1 MNSQVES
8 RPGSWQTDNPL
19 RRLGSRVMP
28 GAGGFLSW
36 WGRNLAAWLPLRA
49 RQALGMDRG
58 RLLLQVQGDAVSLR
72 LQRGAELRELGVLPG
87 LAGYADPAA
96 AELAALAGPN
106 AVVAHTSDPLA
117 PLLPSG
123 LADLPRWLLLPAAS
137 SLRRRLAL
145 PAAAAERLR
154 DVVGFEIDR
163 QTPFTADAVAFDARV
178 LARRDADGQLDAE
191 LVAVPRQALTP
202 QLAAIGPLADSLA
215 GVDVAGADG
224 MPLAVNLLP
233 PAQRRSHSDPFRLWN
248 LALAAVALVA
258 IAATM
263 WQLLANRRSAA
274 DALEQTIA
282 SHAVAARNAAA
293 QRQELIGLI
302 EGQAFLDRTRAERPS
317 TIELIDELSKRLP
330 DSTYLEKLAIEDNSL
345 LLIGL
350 SREASSLIARLQGT
364 QLWRSPA
371 LTGAVQPDPTSGR
384 DRFTLTAEIGP
395 PRAEA
400 ARGQ

>member
-1 MNSQVES
+1 
-8 RPGSWQTDNPL
+8 
-19 RRLGSRVMP
+19 MP

-87 LAGYADPAA
+87 LAAYADPAA
-96 AELAALAGPN
+96 AELAALSGGPS

-117 PLLPSG
+117 PLLPSS
-123 LADLPRWLLLPAAS
+123 LADLPRWLLLPAAT

-145 PAAAAERLR
+145 PAAAADRLR

-191 LVAVPRQALTP
+191 LVAVPRQALNP

-233 PAQRRSHSDPFRLWN
+233 PAQRRGHSDPFRLWN

>member
-19 RRLGSRVMP
+19 RRLGNRVMP
-28 GAGGFLSW
+28 GAGGFMSW

-87 LAGYADPAA
+87 LAAYADPAA
-96 AELAALAGPN
+96 AELAALSGPN

-117 PLLPSG
+117 PLLPSS
-123 LADLPRWLLLPAAS
+123 LADLPRWLLLPAAT

-191 LVAVPRQALTP
+191 LVAVPRQALNP

-282 SHAVAARNAAA
+282 SHAAAARNAAA

-400 ARGQ
+400 NRGQ

>member
-19 RRLGSRVMP
+19 RRLGGRLVP

-58 RLLLQVQGDAVSLR
+58 RLLLQVQGESLSLR

-87 LAGYADPAA
+87 LADFAVAD
-96 AELAALAGPN
+96 LGALTAPH
-106 AVVAHTSDPLA
+106 AVGARSNDPLA
-117 PLLPSG
+117 PLLPPG

-137 SLRRRLAL
+137 SLRRRLTL

-178 LARRDADGQLDAE
+178 LARRDGDGQLDAE
-191 LVAVPRQALTP
+191 LVAVPRQVLNP

-224 MPLAVNLLP
+224 APLSVNLLP
-233 PAQRRSHSDPFRLWN
+233 PSQRRSHGDPFRLWN
-248 LALAAVALVA
+248 LVLVAVALIA
-258 IAATM
+258 IAATL

-274 DALEQTIA
+274 DTLEQTIA
-282 SHAVAARNAAA
+282 SHAGAARNAAA
-293 QRQELIGLI
+293 QRQELIALI
-302 EGQAFLDRTRAERPS
+302 EGQAFLDRTSAERPS
-317 TIELIDELSKRLP
+317 TVELINELSKRLP

-364 QLWRSPA
+364 PLWRSPA

>member
-1 MNSQVES
+1 
-8 RPGSWQTDNPL
+8 
-19 RRLGSRVMP
+19 MP

-191 LVAVPRQALTP
+191 LVAVPRQALTT

>member
-191 LVAVPRQALTP
+191 LVAVPRQALTT

>member
-1 MNSQVES
+1 
-8 RPGSWQTDNPL
+8 
-19 RRLGSRVMP
+19 MP